1 MWQGNIPTD
10 RTDGGYNY
18 GTFRGA
24 RIQIL
29 APVVRGRKG
38 EYHKLFEEIKKNGFV
53 RVRVDGEMLETSEEI
68 KLDKNKKHH
77 IEIIIDRIIIKP
89 GIESRLAD
97 SIELALTHA
106 EGLIIVDIIDGK
118 ELMFSQNFACADCNI
133 NLEEHSTYVFFLPLW
148 CLSCL

>member
-1 MWQGNIPTD
+1 
-10 RTDGGYNY
+10 
-18 GTFRGA
+18 
-24 RIQIL
+24 
-29 APVVRGRKG
+29 
-38 EYHKLFEEIKKNGFV
+38 
-53 RVRVDGEMLETSEEI
+53 MLETSEEI

-133 NLEEHSTYVFFLPLW
+133 NLEELTPRMFSFNSPYGACPACSGLGISMEIDPN
-148 CLSCL
+148 